1 MKKNIKKFLI
11 AGVVTATMITSSQL
25 TTTRTAEAGWLGDIL
40 GTVINSTSGNASHG
54 KAVQRNNANQTDRIL
69 HEAAKNN
76 DYDLAVS
83 ALSRG
88 ARVNS
93 MYNDLF
99 PLSYALS
106 YASNNNDYR
115 MADLLIEHGADL
127 EGWYDSS
134 RSHFYAFSNSCS
146 NDAVIYLLDK
156 GLNVNL
162 TDENGYTLLMIR
174 IVSTCVS
181 GPRTRSEYIQELVN
195 RGANV
200 NARVKQH
207 IKFVIPDYYYD
218 YQKGETALFG
228 AVAMRDIDTAKV
240 LLYAGADKNIRNADG
255 KTALD
260 MALDRGD
267 TDMIKLLMDWP
278 NIE

>member
-25 TTTRTAEAGWLGDIL
+25 TTARTAEAGWLGDIL

-93 MYNDLF
+93 MYDDTF
-99 PLSYALS
+99 PLAYALS

-134 RSHFYAFSNSCS
+134 RSHFYAFSGIN
-146 NDAVIYLLDK
+146 NDTVMYLLDK

-174 IVSTCVS
+174 IISTEIGS
-181 GPRTRSEYIQELVN
+181 QKPRSEYVQELVN

-200 NARVKQH
+200 NARAKQH
-207 IKFVIPDYYYD
+207 IKFIIPNYLYY
-218 YQKGETALFG
+218 YQKGDTALFG
-228 AVAMRDIDTAKV
+228 AVAMRDVDTAKV

-260 MALDRGD
+260 IALDYGD

-278 NIE
+278 NVE